1 MFVDA
6 QHIHVIRDGTAT
18 VDFWTISAF
27 FVCADFE
34 QDFFFLEPIHARY
47 LGLNNVFSS
56 VTVRGVKVYISH
68 DLVNRL
74 FVYSHSV
81 RVQYSGKKIIP
92 LNVG

>member
-1 MFVDA
+1 MCLA
-6 QHIHVIRDGTAT
+6 
-18 VDFWTISAF
+18 
-27 FVCADFE
+27 
-34 QDFFFLEPIHARY
+34 
-47 LGLNNVFSS
+47 SS

-92 LNVG
+92 LNVGLRDVHQML